1 MIFPSYPYLNLTT
14 LSLSLVSPSPSDPSQ
29 CILSPGLSRSCFIP
43 SLPVAK
49 TFALSSSRFYCLNT
63 DTSILCSRKLQEF
76 FGETILSYWAFI
88 VRMLKMSVLSWKQ
101 HWQGRLLRWFVTIHP
116 HGKLDSAKNIK
127 QIYQSIYQCLI
138 LSNFKEEI
146 LKAERLP
153 FNSVSNMQRGLC
165 FGD

>member
-1 MIFPSYPYLNLTT
+1 
-14 LSLSLVSPSPSDPSQ
+14 
-29 CILSPGLSRSCFIP
+29 
-43 SLPVAK
+43 
-49 TFALSSSRFYCLNT
+49 
-63 DTSILCSRKLQEF
+63 
-76 FGETILSYWAFI
+76 
-88 VRMLKMSVLSWKQ
+88 MSVLSWKR
-101 HWQGRLLRWFVTIHP
+101 HWQGSLLRRFVMIGP

-127 QIYQSIYQCLI
+127 QIYKSIYQCLI